1 MNCARFAF
9 IIFSFSCTR
18 IIFIVILGA
27 HTVEF
32 SLISR
37 TESIYMLLLITII
50 VTVIA
55 HYCRRH
61 NDPAS
66 SQFVN
71 CPVHEI
77 KCFFMLLYDWFV
89 RKSYDI
95 TRPTN
100 QLTGFWTLSTVS
112 KSKINS
118 VRLFVVVST
127 NIFHRT
133 RNAPT
138 RNSVWF
144 LQRVVFALYCVHC
157 RPFSTSTYVLRFYFN
172 TNPADILMFATVIIL
187 LFILKL

>member
-133 RNAPT
+133 GT
-138 RNSVWF
+138 RRREIPFDFSREWF
-144 LQRVVFALYCVHC
+144 SRYIVSTVVLFPQV
-157 RPFSTSTYVLRFYFN
+157 RTFYV
-172 TNPADILMFATVIIL
+172 
-187 LFILKL
+187 FISIQIRRIF